1 MNRLHFLVSALVCGL
16 GTALAPLSAPALD
29 RAPSNCLALALGDSA
44 EAAVPVRFGDTV
56 TEDAVLIRYLEHAS
70 FAIVTQDGTIAVTDY
85 TGYIGNPDVVP
96 DVVTMNNAHS
106 THFTGQP
113 DPRIAHVLQGWGPPG
128 QPPQISLDLGELAVR
143 NVTSDLRGP
152 FGEGARRDGNSIFL
166 FEAAGLCIAHLGHLH
181 QILTPEQIWA
191 IGRVDVVMVPV
202 DGAYTMDT
210 RTMAKVVRGLH
221 PRVVVPMHWFS
232 EAGLSAFVTELA
244 GDFRIEEVGGPDMM
258 LSLET
263 LPSEPVLRILTPAL
277 IP

>member
-1 MNRLHFLVSALVCGL
+1 MPRLPLLIGALVCGL
-16 GTALAPLSAPALD
+16 FAAVLPAYAQAIERL
-29 RAPSNCLALALGDSA
+29 PSNCLALAMGEGA
-44 EAAVPVRFGDTV
+44 NRPVRVRFGDTV
-56 TEDAVLIRYLEHAS
+56 AEGAVLIRYLEHAS
-70 FAIVTQDGTIAVTDY
+70 FAIVTQDGTIGVTDY
-85 TGYIGNPDVVP
+85 TGFIGNPDVVP
-96 DVVTMNNAHS
+96 DVVTMNNAHG
-106 THFTGQP
+106 THFTASP
-113 DPRIAHVLQGWGPPG
+113 DPRIAHVLHGWGPTG
-128 QPPQISLDLGELAVR
+128 LPPKISLDLGSMAVR

-210 RTMAKVVRGLH
+210 RTMTQVVRSLH
-221 PRVVVPMHWFS
+221 PRVVIPMHWFS
-232 EAGLSAFVTELA
+232 EAGLSAFVTEMA
-244 GDFRIEEVGGPDMM
+244 RDFRIEPVGGADLL

-263 LPSEPVLRILTPAL
+263 LPQDPVVKILTPAL